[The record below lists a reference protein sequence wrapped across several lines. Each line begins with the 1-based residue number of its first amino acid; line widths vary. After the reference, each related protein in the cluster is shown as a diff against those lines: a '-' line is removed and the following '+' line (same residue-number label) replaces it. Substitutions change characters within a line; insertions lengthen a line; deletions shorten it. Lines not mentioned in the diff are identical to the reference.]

1 MQGKL
6 KYNKDTGVVTLEDVS
21 GDDVSFW
28 FEIESDDANELI
40 ITLDVSS
47 QEEHELSEGIE
58 DGN

>member
-21 GDDVSFW
+21 GDDISFW

-40 ITLDVSS
+40 ITLDISS
-47 QEEHELSEGIE
+47 QEEYELPEGIE
-58 DGN
+58 DGD